1 MKIVAAICT
10 IILIFCQIA
19 WSQPMND
26 IVQPK
31 IMKQKRVLSYAPVQE
46 RDIMW
51 KKYVW
56 RIIDVREKMNLPFVY
71 PNAPFFEIMTQAAQK
86 GELAL
91 YSPEDDQFSYNLSDN
106 ELHEMLFEQDTVEV
120 VDENM

>member
-1 MKIVAAICT
+1 MRFLSVIPLVFVFFIHT
-10 IILIFCQIA
+10 LS
-19 WSQPMND
+19 SQPVSD
-26 IVQPK
+26 IVEPK
-31 IMKQKRVLSYAPVQE
+31 ILKEKSILPYPPIQE

-71 PNAPFFEIMTQAAQK
+71 PQAPFFKIMTNAAQK

-91 YSPEDDQFSYNLSDN
+91 YSPEDDQFSYNCLLYTSPSPRDATLSR
-106 ELHEMLFEQDTVEV
+106 MPSSA
-120 VDENM
+120 